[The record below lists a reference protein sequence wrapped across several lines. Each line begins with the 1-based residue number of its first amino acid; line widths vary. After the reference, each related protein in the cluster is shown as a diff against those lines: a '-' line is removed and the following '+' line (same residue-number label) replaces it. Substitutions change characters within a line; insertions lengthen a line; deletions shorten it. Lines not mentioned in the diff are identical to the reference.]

1 MTKLKWSR
9 ADLTYFTKP
18 IPVAERNN
26 DWIIWAILT
35 ICGLTG
41 IGYFVW
47 WVVVR

>member
-1 MTKLKWSR
+1 MTKLKWSK
-9 ADLTYFTKP
+9 ADLTYFIKP